1 MLTNLLY
8 VVLAVLVL
16 GVIIVFHE
24 LGHFIV
30 GRMCGIGVIE
40 FAVGFGPKLF
50 GWTRKGIDY
59 SIRAF
64 PLGGFCKFVGEDDD
78 NSAPNAMNNMPVW
91 KRFLTVFAGPAMN
104 FVLAFVGAV
113 IMLCL
118 FYGTIVPR
126 IDTLIENMPAQ
137 EAQLL
142 PGDVILSANGT
153 EISYDTEGTNLLR
166 GIVQTS
172 DSIDLT
178 VRRGEETLSLTLVPD
193 LVTDETG
200 AEIRQI
206 GVTFAFK
213 PYSLATAIPGA
224 AGLMKDVTVLTLD
237 FLRDLVFKGEGVEE
251 VAGPI
256 GTVAVVSE
264 YIALD
269 PSQLLYFVVIISMN
283 LGIMNLLPLPALDG
297 GRLVFLTVEAI
308 RRKPIPPEKEGMVH
322 GLGLIAFFALAIVL
336 AWHDIATYIIK

>member
-1 MLTNLLY
+1 M
-8 VVLAVLVL
+8 
-16 GVIIVFHE
+16 
-24 LGHFIV
+24 
-30 GRMCGIGVIE
+30 
-40 FAVGFGPKLF
+40 
-50 GWTRKGIDY
+50 
-59 SIRAF
+59 
-64 PLGGFCKFVGEDDD
+64 
-78 NSAPNAMNNMPVW
+78 
-91 KRFLTVFAGPAMN
+91 
-104 FVLAFVGAV
+104 
-113 IMLCL
+113 
-118 FYGTIVPR
+118 
-126 IDTLIENMPAQ
+126 
-137 EAQLL
+137 

-166 GIVQTS
+166 SIVQGS
-172 DSIDLT
+172 DCVDLT
-178 VRRGEETLSLTLVPD
+178 VRRGEETLSLALVPD

-200 AEIRQI
+200 AEVRQI
-206 GVTFAFK
+206 GVTFAFRR
-213 PYSLATAIPGA
+213 YNLATAIPGA
-224 AGLMKDVTVLTLD
+224 AGLMKEVTVLTLD

-269 PSQLLYFVVIISMN
+269 PSQLLYFVVIISLN

-322 GLGLIAFFALAIVL
+322 GIGLIAFFALAIVL